1 MATPAVFLTYKKKK
15 KSAAMMNKELTK
27 PTFVSLFWNFLFYY
41 KYGSIPISEDIFC

>member
-1 MATPAVFLTYKKKK
+1 
-15 KSAAMMNKELTK
+15 MMNKELLKKK